1 MLTVLTL
8 MALSFAIVTKDLLVL
23 EKIVPIL
30 TSVA

>member
-23 EKIVPIL
+23 EKTVPIL